1 LHPEDNNERQPIH
14 EHYSISLAAAPRKK
28 PVATK
33 AAASKAV
40 KTNVAAKDFTPQSAS
55 PGRER

>member
-14 EHYSISLAAAPRKK
+14 EHYSVSLAAAVQKK

-33 AAASKAV
+33 AAASKAA
-40 KTNVAAKDFTPQSAS
+40 KTKVAAKDFTPQSAS
-55 PGRER
+55 PGGER